1 MITIDTN
8 EATKD
13 IQRIIGKFGKLGAL
27 INRRVPEFVAPA
39 VLELMK
45 IYDPPRRVTRKAA
58 YGRSFQSDRQRR
70 WFFWALDAGVIRV
83 PYQRTFAMRRGWRI
97 EGSGNGTRVV
107 NDTEAAKFSMGDETQ
122 ARLNKLV
129 GWTTAGWRTK
139 NPGLTVIRAA
149 KNAVNQAIR
158 EAGL

>member
-1 MITIDTN
+1 MVTVDVN

-13 IQRIIGKFGKLGAL
+13 IQLIIGKFGRLGQL
-27 INRRVPEFVAPA
+27 INERVPGLVAPA

-45 IYDPPRRVTRKAA
+45 IYDQPRRVTRRAA

-70 WFFWALDAGVIRV
+70 WFFWALDAGYIRV
-83 PYQRTFAMRRGWRI
+83 PYNRTFAMRRGWRI
-97 EGSGNGTRVV
+97 EGSGSSTRVV
-107 NDTEAAKFSMGDETQ
+107 NDTEAAKYSMGDETQ

-129 GWTTAGWRTK
+129 GWTTAGWRVK
-139 NPGLTVIRAA
+139 NPGPTVMRAA
-149 KNAVNQAIR
+149 TNAVKQVIR